1 MSPRSLPRHS
11 VPLPFRKCHF
21 GEVQWLVFRSSSQ
34 FSEWPC
40 QLLSRAGWKGGCADR
55 QPQTPTPRAWG
66 WRTGSLA
73 SFALF
78 LKAQPPL
85 HASRSPLSSTF
96 LRAADRSII
105 LSGPRESQ
113 GIKGGGGHSS
123 PRPSSTFGMQSRSE
137 PVCWPTETH
146 PTFQLIPRCHWW
158 PQFSSVAQS
167 CPTLCDPMDCRT
179 V

>member
-1 MSPRSLPRHS
+1 MSPCSLLRHS
-11 VPLPFRKCHF
+11 VPWPFRKRHF
-21 GEVQWLVFRSSSQ
+21 GEGQWLVFRSSSQ

-66 WRTGSLA
+66 WGTGSLA
-73 SFALF
+73 SFALV

-85 HASRSPLSSTF
+85 HALRSPLSSTS

-105 LSGPRESQ
+105 LAGPRESQ
-113 GIKGGGGHSS
+113 GIKGGGGHSPQALS
-123 PRPSSTFGMQSRSE
+123 HLWNAESLRACLLAHRDPPHI
-137 PVCWPTETH
+137 PAPPT
-146 PTFQLIPRCHWW
+146 CHWW

-167 CPTLCDPMDCRT
+167 CPTLCDPMDCCT